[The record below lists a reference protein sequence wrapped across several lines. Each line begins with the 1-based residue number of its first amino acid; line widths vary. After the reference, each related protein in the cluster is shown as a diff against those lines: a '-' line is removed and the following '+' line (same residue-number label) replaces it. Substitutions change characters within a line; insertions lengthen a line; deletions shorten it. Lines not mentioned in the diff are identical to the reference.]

1 MIKMED
7 KIPKLA
13 ERTVIEEYYKFYQI
27 INCEKGIF
35 SKRRT
40 FSTDAAKLT
49 ERDMNDRSL
58 IDAIMTVRNEAE
70 NFKFLFIYDDEKNL
84 SAVARFKFNKDN
96 IHVCEI
102 IFTNYPDVLEKLTSL
117 NDVINYLYE
126 LGIEYDIKDISI
138 ELLNGEGSLIKFA
151 EGAGFSNNV
160 HDESKYQ
167 TTVLTKN
174 IRKKD
179 LDGPTLS
186 RKQA

>member
-13 ERTVIEEYYKFYQI
+13 ERTAIEEYYKFYQVV
-27 INCEKGIF
+27 NADKGLLP
-35 SKRRT
+35 KRRT
-40 FSTDAAKLT
+40 FTTNLKKLT
-49 ERDMNDRSL
+49 DKDISDKSL
-58 IDAIMTVRNEAE
+58 MDAVATVKNEDE
-70 NFKFLFIYDDEKNL
+70 NLKFLLVYDDEKNL
-84 SAVARFKFNKDN
+84 SAVARLKFNKDN
-96 IHVCEI
+96 IHMCEI
-102 IFTNYPDVLEKLTSL
+102 IFINYPDVLERLVSI
-117 NDVINYLYE
+117 NEVINYLSK
-126 LGIEYDIKDISI
+126 LGIEYDVKDVSM
-138 ELLNGEGSLIKFA
+138 ELLNGDGSLIKFV
-151 EGAGFSNNV
+151 ESAGFSNDL